1 MPHSRHLNAVIA
13 LAAVLLAAAGC
24 MSSTQPTPAARE
36 FIVEVVG
43 ERFIV
48 RLTDPETIRLAVD
61 NLQGRNSRFP
71 SGALRSGNG
80 GFNGPWTWHLDP
92 DSVRL
97 VEAAIEVCDGRPSY
111 VETHQADYPTYCPW
125 GGRVI
130 AERIER

>member
-1 MPHSRHLNAVIA
+1 MPHPRYPKA
-13 LAAVLLAAAGC
+13 LSVLAAALVTSASC
-24 MSSTQPTPAARE
+24 QSSTKPSPTPRD
-36 FIVEVVG
+36 FIVDVAG

-48 RLTDPETIRLAVD
+48 RLTDPETIKLAVD
-61 NLQGRNSRFP
+61 NLAGRNSRFP

-80 GFNGPWTWHLDP
+80 GFNSPWTWHLDP

-125 GGRVI
+125 GGRMI